1 MRAPGWRLIRLA
13 SAVSATGLAAASC
26 GTGSPAAS
34 TKATATTAA
43 TAHAAQVRWMIA
55 SGALRLLSAPARQ
68 VIESDPL
75 NLVVYQPTQTPAAM
89 AAVPVATFRSFDALS
104 AAISAGT
111 LSTGFK
117 YVLLD
122 LESWQFTPRNEQAD
136 PARYYK
142 EAAQLLRQHGLRLI
156 AAPGTNVFS
165 NSASLKGRNYQRMLA
180 SGIFQDVAPY
190 AAIFSI
196 QSQSLEFEP
205 STFTSYVSQAAS
217 ALRSANP
224 AITVFA
230 GISTNPP
237 AGTATAS
244 QLADVMKSVSSE
256 VNGFWLNVPKPGPS
270 CPNCKPLNVA
280 AANGLLER

>member
-1 MRAPGWRLIRLA
+1 MRTPGWRLIRVV
-13 SAVSATGLAAASC
+13 SAVSITGLAAASC
-26 GTGSPAAS
+26 GSGSPGPSSNAIAR
-34 TKATATTAA
+34 TTTA
-43 TAHAAQVRWMIA
+43 HSAQVRWMIA
-55 SGALRLLSAPARQ
+55 SGALHLLSASARQ
-68 VIESDPL
+68 VVESNAQ
-75 NLVVYQPTQTPAAM
+75 NLIIYQPTQTPAPM
-89 AAVPVATFRSFDALS
+89 AAIPVATFRSFAALS
-104 AAISAGT
+104 STLAAGT
-111 LSTGFK
+111 LSPSFK

-122 LESWQFTPRNEQAD
+122 LESWQFTPQNEQAD
-136 PARYYK
+136 PAQYYV
-142 EAAQLLRQHGLRLI
+142 EAARLLRQHGLKLI
-156 AAPGTNVFS
+156 AAPGTNVYS
-165 NSASLKGRNYQRMLA
+165 RSSTLHGRNYQRMLA
-180 SGIFQDVAPY
+180 SGIFEAVAPH

-205 STFTSYVSQAAS
+205 SVFASYVSQAAS

-244 QLADVMKSVSSE
+244 QLANVMKSVSSV

-270 CPNCKPLNVA
+270 CPNCKELNVA